1 MEIMFDDLTYD
12 AQKRLL
18 REAGVTAPEEM
29 NWDEI
34 PVTVVEFEKDEHD
47 SEEDFIGEKFFDDT
61 SGFDGDDS
69 LF

>member
-18 REAGVTAPEEM
+18 KEAGVTAPKDM
-29 NWDEI
+29 NWDEV
-34 PVTVVEFEKDEHD
+34 PVAVVEFEKDEND
-47 SEEDFIGEKFFDDT
+47 SEEDFIEEEFFDDT
-61 SGFDGDDS
+61 SGFDGDGP

>member
-18 REAGVTAPEEM
+18 KEAGVTAPEEM
-29 NWDEI
+29 NWDEV
-34 PVTVVEFEKDEHD
+34 PVAVVEFEKDEND
-47 SEEDFIGEKFFDDT
+47 SEEDFIEEEFFDDT
-61 SGFDGDDS
+61 SGFDGDGP